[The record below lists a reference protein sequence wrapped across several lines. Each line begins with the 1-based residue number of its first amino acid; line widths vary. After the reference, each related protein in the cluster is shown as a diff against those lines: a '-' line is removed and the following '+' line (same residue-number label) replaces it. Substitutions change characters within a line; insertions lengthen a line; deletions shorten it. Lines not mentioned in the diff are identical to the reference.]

1 MSNREIYCIF
11 FFFWVCAR
19 ALLMLAIPFVL
30 VYGIQS
36 DNSFQRIFSRAHAFR
51 QLDAMLG
58 AEIHDHTVP
67 FFKHSLV

>member
-1 MSNREIYCIF
+1 
-11 FFFWVCAR
+11 
-19 ALLMLAIPFVL
+19 MLAIPFVL

-51 QLDAMLG
+51 RLDAMLG

>member
-1 MSNREIYCIF
+1 
-11 FFFWVCAR
+11 
-19 ALLMLAIPFVL
+19 MLAIPFVL